1 MVNWLSTYGLKY
13 KESMFQLKSQDGEGE
28 VGWRNNELLLLVNIL
43 GINKANLQSKVSK
56 EGAYV
61 KECMHTKRMGEF
73 TATQKREAMD
83 KAKG

>member
-1 MVNWLSTYGLKY
+1 MNRPSTYGLKY
-13 KESMFQLKSQDGEGE
+13 KENVFQFMSPHGEGE

-61 KECMHTKRMGEF
+61 KECMRTKRMGEF
-73 TATQKREAMD
+73 TATQKRETMD

>member
-1 MVNWLSTYGLKY
+1 M
-13 KESMFQLKSQDGEGE
+13 DGNGE
-28 VGWRNNELLLLVNIL
+28 PQRNKKQILNIL

-61 KECMHTKRMGEF
+61 KECMRTKRMGEF
-73 TATQKREAMD
+73 TATQKRETMD

>member
-1 MVNWLSTYGLKY
+1 MSAWQKKVILRHGSIEGVSNHT
-13 KESMFQLKSQDGEGE
+13 GE
-28 VGWRNNELLLLVNIL
+28 VGWRNNEFLLLVNIL

-56 EGAYV
+56 EGACV
-61 KECMHTKRMGEF
+61 KECMYTKRMGEF